1 MFDSLFFLIIYYFN
15 IVFYIWGD
23 IVLIC
28 KMILFNYFF
37 FFLDK
42 CFILSIVFYLFG
54 NMENCKVYW
63 VCSYGKLVLMCCL
76 EG

>member
-1 MFDSLFFLIIYYFN
+1 MIYYFN
-15 IVFYIWGD
+15 IFFYVWGNV
-23 IVLIC
+23 VLIC
-28 KMILFNYFF
+28 KMIFLNIVYLIFF
-37 FFLDK
+37 FFFVDK